1 MRKLILL
8 FTLGVFLFQ
17 SCQPAKEKTILEGL
31 DPATEKRID
40 DLIARMSVEE
50 KVGQM
55 TQITLSVLAK
65 DSSGASETLLD
76 PKKLEVA
83 IQKYKVGSILNVV
96 QSTLTRDKWYEV
108 IGAIQTEA
116 TTKTKL
122 KIPVLYGIDAIHGA
136 NYTVG
141 ATLFP
146 QELALAATWQ
156 PAYAEKAGSITAYEV
171 RASATPWNF
180 SPVLDLGRQP
190 LWSRFFETFGEDP
203 YLTTQMGVAM
213 IRGYEGDSISD
224 PEKVAACMKHFVGY
238 SFPFNGKDRTP
249 ILMPERLLREYYLV
263 PFEHA
268 IKQGAMTLMINSSEI
283 NGTPVHANYHLLTE
297 VLKGELGYKGFA
309 VTDWEDIVM
318 LHTIHKVAATEKEA
332 VKIAVM
338 AGIDMSMVPFNYK
351 FADYLIELVNEKQV
365 PMERIDDAVRRILRV
380 KIKLG
385 LFEHPF
391 YPKERYPKF
400 GSDEFAQ
407 ASYDAAS
414 EAITLLKNTNSLLPF
429 STDKKILVIGPGA
442 NSLNTLNGGW
452 THTWQ
457 GSDTSFHTAGKK
469 TILQAL
475 QDKLGKGKVSYL
487 EGTSIDKDINTSRAL
502 SAAAGAD
509 YIVVCLAEEQSVEK
523 PGDIQDLNL
532 KQAQKE
538 LVKTLAKSGKPLVFV
553 LSFNRPLI
561 ISDIEDYASGVLMA
575 YLPGDEGGRAIADI
589 LYGDVNPSGK
599 LPFTY
604 PRHTGSLYTYDHK
617 FSEEKDIDYHFTAV
631 NSQYTFGQGLSYTTF
646 KYSDLSISSSK
657 LTGNDTLTI
666 SVKVTNTG
674 SKAGKE
680 VVQVYTKD
688 LYASITPSVKR
699 LKRFEKIDLKP
710 GEEESLTFKITKR
723 DLAFVNNDLQWI
735 TEDGDFDVLVGDL
748 KASFVYA
755 NK

>member
-1 MRKLILL
+1 MTVKDQAI
-8 FTLGVFLFQ
+8 
-17 SCQPAKEKTILEGL
+17 EK
-31 DPATEKRID
+31 KID
-40 DLIARMSVEE
+40 ELIAQMTVEE

-55 TQITLSVLAK
+55 TQLTLSVLCK
-65 DSSGASETLLD
+65 DSLGGAPQLD
-76 PKKLEVA
+76 PQKVEKAIKKY
-83 IQKYKVGSILNVV
+83 QVGSVLNVV
-96 QSTLTRDKWYEV
+96 QNTLSRDQWYEI
-108 IGAIQTEA
+108 IGGLQKEA
-116 TTKTKL
+116 SNSRL

-156 PAYAEKAGSITAYEV
+156 PAFAEKSGAVTAYEV

-203 YLTTQMGVAM
+203 YLTTEMGSAM
-213 IRGYEGDSISD
+213 IKGYEGDSISD

-249 ILMPERLLREYYLV
+249 ILMPDRLLKEYYLV
-263 PFEHA
+263 PFERA
-268 IKQGAMTLMINSSEI
+268 IKQGALTLMINSSEI
-283 NGTPVHANYHLLTE
+283 NGTPMHANYHMLTE
-297 VLKGELGYKGFA
+297 VLKGELGYQGFA

-332 VKIAVM
+332 VKIAVL

-351 FADYLIELVNEKQV
+351 FSDYLIELVNEKQV

-380 KIKLG
+380 KFKLG

-400 GSDEFAQ
+400 GSAEFAQ
-407 ASYDAAS
+407 ASYEAAS
-414 EAITLLKNTNSLLPF
+414 EAITLLKNSNNILPLAA
-429 STDKKILVIGPGA
+429 DKKVLVVGPGA
-442 NSLNTLNGGW
+442 HTLNTLNGGW

-457 GSDTSFHTAGKK
+457 GADTAFHTAGKK

-475 QDKLGKGKVSYL
+475 ESKLGKEKVVHVQ
-487 EGTSIDKDINTSRAL
+487 GTSIDKDINTSKAV
-502 SAAAGAD
+502 SAVSGVD
-509 YIVVCLAEEQSVEK
+509 YIIVCLAEDPSVEK
-523 PGDIQDLNL
+523 PGDIQDLDL

-538 LVKTLAKSGKPLVFV
+538 LVKALAKTGKPLVFI

-561 ISDIEDYASGVLMA
+561 IYDIEEYASGVVMA
-575 YLPGDEGGRAIADI
+575 YLPGDEGGRALADI

-604 PRHTGSLYTYDHK
+604 PRRTGSLYTYDHK
-617 FSEEKDIDYHFTAV
+617 FSEEKDIDYKYTAV
-631 NSQYTFGQGLSYTTF
+631 NSQYAFGQGLSYTTF
-646 KYSDLSISSSK
+646 KYSDLSLSTSK
-657 LTGNDTLTI
+657 LVGEDTLEI

-674 SKAGKE
+674 SRVGKE

-699 LKRFEKIDLKP
+699 LKGFEKVDLKP
-710 GEEESLTFKITKR
+710 GEEASLTFRIAKH
-723 DLAFVNNDLQWI
+723 DLAFVNNDLKWI

-748 KASFVYA
+748 KASFVYS